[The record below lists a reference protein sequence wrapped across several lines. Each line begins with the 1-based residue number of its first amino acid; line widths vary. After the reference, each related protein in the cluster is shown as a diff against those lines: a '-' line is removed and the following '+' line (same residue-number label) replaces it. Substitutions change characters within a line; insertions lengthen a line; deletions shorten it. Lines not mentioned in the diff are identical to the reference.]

1 MLLSVVLLAASGLAQ
16 TPAKPS
22 AAPPAKTP
30 AAKPTAAKPAQAK
43 PAAAKPAAPP
53 VPDRPDG
60 VYATFTILQG
70 NEPMGTIVA
79 KLYEKEMPT
88 TVANFIGLA
97 RGTKAWRDPKTNRLM
112 RKPLFD
118 GLTFHRVIPGFM
130 IQGGDPTGTGMGGTE
145 VIKDESNPAL
155 TFNKPGLLAMA
166 NAGPN
171 TGSCQFFIT
180 ERPTLP
186 HLDGKHPIFG
196 EVIEGQDV
204 VEKIARVPR
213 GENDKPNAPVIMKT
227 VRIDRYPR
235 TSPTKPSPAKT
246 APAKPAAKP
255 AAAK

>member
-1 MLLSVVLLAASGLAQ
+1 MLLSVALLAASGLAQ
-16 TPAKPS
+16 TPAKPP
-22 AAPPAKTP
+22 AAPST
-30 AAKPTAAKPAQAK
+30 AKPSTAK
-43 PAAAKPAAPP
+43 PAASKPAASKPATPP

-60 VYATFTILQG
+60 VYATFTIVQG

-79 KLYEKEMPT
+79 KLYEKEMPI
-88 TVANFIGLA
+88 TVGNFIALA
-97 RGTKAWRDPKTNRLM
+97 RGTKPWRDPKTKQVI
-112 RKPLFD
+112 RKPLYN

-145 VIKDESNPAL
+145 VIKDEYNPAL
-155 TFNKPGLLAMA
+155 KFDKPGLLAMA

-213 GENDKPNAPVIMKT
+213 GENDKPNVPVIMKT

-235 TSPTKPSPAKT
+235 TAPASKPSPAKT
-246 APAKPAAKP
+246 TPSKPAAPAPAKK
-255 AAAK
+255 